1 MLYFSFF
8 FFILFPPGSG
18 SGSWVRIQERNWMRI
33 HADPNT
39 DPHSTA
45 LLSPNY
51 SLHSRTMLNSGSM
64 ANTKNT
70 IKEND
75 TILPSSCHRTSV
87 EPFYLIKNSV
97 LDRNRTILDSTEF
110 QARCHG
116 RPMENVTN
124 GWDSQKR
131 RRLEYL
137 VELARHFW

>member
-1 MLYFSFF
+1 
-8 FFILFPPGSG
+8 
-18 SGSWVRIQERNWMRI
+18 MRI

-75 TILPSSCHRTSV
+75 TILPSSCHRTTV

-116 RPMENVTN
+116 GGRWKMSLMAGIHKKGAGLNISWN
-124 GWDSQKR
+124 
-131 RRLEYL
+131 
-137 VELARHFW
+137 